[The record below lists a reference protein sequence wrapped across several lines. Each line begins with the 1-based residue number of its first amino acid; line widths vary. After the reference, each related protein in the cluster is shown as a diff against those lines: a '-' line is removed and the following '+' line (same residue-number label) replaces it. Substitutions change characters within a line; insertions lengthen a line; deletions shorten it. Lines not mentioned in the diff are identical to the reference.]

1 MGRQEEPAFRV
12 NNNNNVH
19 LSVQFV
25 ENNIFKAFGQKWKVR
40 NGTVVFQKI
49 FSHDGF
55 FNRGLMTAVFR
66 SRGTMP
72 VVRDVLMMF
81 VMVGKRM
88 SRFS

>member
-1 MGRQEEPAFRV
+1 MENDLFEE
-12 NNNNNVH
+12 
-19 LSVQFV
+19 
-25 ENNIFKAFGQKWKVR
+25 FGQKWKVR

-49 FSHDGF
+49 FLSSDGS
-55 FNRGLMTAVFR
+55 FNRGLTTAVFR

-72 VVRDVLMMF
+72 VVRDMLMMF